1 MEWVAL
7 IGVLLEV
14 FGPAIKKWMESC
26 LEEKLQEAALALPP
40 VASYA
45 CEADAT
51 DALFDEAIRNLPFW
65 AINRKR
71 ALAAMKAAARE
82 PDGKVRRRALDAA
95 ELSQARA
102 FGVACRG
109 E

>member
-7 IGVLLEV
+7 IGVLREV
-14 FGPAIKKWMESC
+14 LGPAIKKWMESC

-51 DALFDEAIRNLPFW
+51 DALFDEAIRSLWFW
-65 AINRKR
+65 QVNRRR
-71 ALAAMKAAARE
+71 ALEAMKKAARE
-82 PDGKVRRRALDAA
+82 PDGTVRRRALDAA

-102 FGVACRG
+102 MGVACRN